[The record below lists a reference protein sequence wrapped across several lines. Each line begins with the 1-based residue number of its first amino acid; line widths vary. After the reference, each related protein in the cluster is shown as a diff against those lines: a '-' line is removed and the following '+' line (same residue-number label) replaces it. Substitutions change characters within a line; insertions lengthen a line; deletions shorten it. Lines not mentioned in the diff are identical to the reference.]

1 MTMGRHLAAWLIVVI
16 AIAGIAGGLGL
27 HKQREIQA
35 GMAAAAAFPEPVEAV
50 ASVAARDG
58 TWSATTR
65 AIGTVVALRQVEIR
79 NEIAGVVSELGFT
92 SGATVTAG
100 QLLVKFDTRQEEAAL
115 AGAEADARLAKV
127 TLERREK
134 LQGSAAFSAQELDKA
149 REEHAAAAARASNLA
164 VAIDKKR
171 ITAPFRGRIGITNLQ
186 PGAYLD
192 VGTRIANLQGADE
205 DIFVDFSLPQ
215 DAAASIK
222 PGMSVRLSHAAIPA
236 QASEAKIIAEDDSAD
251 RTNRMVL
258 FRAVGHGLGKVF
270 RPGMFVDVLAVT
282 AEPRAAIL
290 VPLTALRRSTHGSHV
305 FVLAEENGKL
315 RARQRSVQIGPV
327 QNSDVVIEKGLIV
340 GELVATSGS
349 FKLRDGLLVQTEA
362 PATGQISVN

>member
-1 MTMGRHLAAWLIVVI
+1 MLRQLAAWLIVVV
-16 AIAGIAGGLGL
+16 AIAGITAGLGL
-27 HKQREIQA
+27 YKHREIQA
-35 GMAAAAAFPEPVEAV
+35 GMAAAASFPEPVEAV
-50 ASVAARDG
+50 GSIAARQG

-79 NEIAGVVSELGFT
+79 NEIAGVVSELGFS

-115 AGAEADARLAKV
+115 AAAEADARLAKV
-127 TLERREK
+127 TLDRREK
-134 LQGSAAFSAQELDKA
+134 LRGSAAFSAQELDKA
-149 REEHAAAAARASNLA
+149 REDHAAAAARARNLA

-171 ITAPFRGRIGITNLQ
+171 ISAPFDGRIGITNLQ

-192 VGTRIANLQGADE
+192 VGTRITNLQGTDE
-205 DIFVDFSLPQ
+205 DAFVDFSLPQ
-215 DAAASIK
+215 DAAATIK

-236 QASEAKIIAEDDSAD
+236 EASEAKIIAEDDSAD
-251 RTNRMVL
+251 RTNRTVL
-258 FRAVGHGLGKVF
+258 FRAVSHLGRTL
-270 RPGMFVDVLAVT
+270 RPGMFIDVLAVT
-282 AEPRAAIL
+282 APPRSTIL
-290 VPLTALRRSTHGSHV
+290 VPLTALRRSAHGSHV

-327 QNSDVVIEKGLIV
+327 QNGDVVVEKGLSA

-349 FKLRDGLLVQTEA
+349 FKLRDGLLVQTD
-362 PATGQISVN
+362 ATASISVN